1 MDDETPVP
9 EGFKNAQIESMLS
22 ARLFLVPQIVGERV
36 FFVSNLSGHLSLYA
50 MDKGGSVPEPLIP
63 PDVVLQNPVLM
74 GGHPYYVFPKLGKIL
89 LMLDNNG
96 DENYQPMFVPIEGGR
111 PEAIHSEVFANQR
124 VHMATPD
131 LEGSIVYFVA
141 ESRSEQLNTAFQVDL
156 GKGSLLKL
164 AQSKWGSFYDASNK
178 DHTKV
183 VLIDGYTAGD
193 HVLYLWER
201 EAGERRLL
209 YGKPIEA
216 RSEEEVIK
224 PNGISS
230 CHFTDEDRRLV
241 FLTFLFEDTGG
252 LGTLDL
258 EDPSEVRPV
267 PISGTVH
274 AGDGELEDLEHIVDD
289 RYLLTYNIDGCT
301 WLYGATLD
309 AKAMEM
315 RVDEVLCGK
324 GEFSNGVLESQ
335 RYDREG
341 DTYALS
347 FSTAT
352 SPTQIYT
359 LEGRDRKVI
368 RHTRERIL
376 GIPREWLSAGEDA
389 SYTSFDGMRVSVRLY
404 LPASELG
411 HKGPYPLIYYV
422 HGGPQSQERPDF
434 AWFSMPLIQF
444 LTIQGFAVF
453 VPNVRGSTGY
463 GMRCMKQ
470 VDRDWGGKDRLDH
483 VHAMTAVLP
492 KEKRVDLS
500 RAGVVGRSYGGYMT
514 LTLAGRHPDLWSAA
528 CDMFGPYDLVT
539 FMDRIPETWKP
550 FFAIA
555 VGDPQKDLEFLTE
568 RSPRTHIEQ
577 MRCPLLVIQGKND
590 PRVIE
595 QESRDLVEHLRGIG
609 KEVDYL
615 MFEDEGHDVLKL
627 KNRVRCY
634 NEITAFF
641 KKHLRV

>member
-1 MDDETPVP
+1 
-9 EGFKNAQIESMLS
+9 
-22 ARLFLVPQIVGERV
+22 
-36 FFVSNLSGHLSLYA
+36 
-50 MDKGGSVPEPLIP
+50 
-63 PDVVLQNPVLM
+63 
-74 GGHPYYVFPKLGKIL
+74 
-89 LMLDNNG
+89 
-96 DENYQPMFVPIEGGR
+96 
-111 PEAIHSEVFANQR
+111 
-124 VHMATPD
+124 
-131 LEGSIVYFVA
+131 
-141 ESRSEQLNTAFQVDL
+141 
-156 GKGSLLKL
+156 
-164 AQSKWGSFYDASNK
+164 
-178 DHTKV
+178 
-183 VLIDGYTAGD
+183 
-193 HVLYLWER
+193 
-201 EAGERRLL
+201 
-209 YGKPIEA
+209 
-216 RSEEEVIK
+216 
-224 PNGISS
+224 
-230 CHFTDEDRRLV
+230 
-241 FLTFLFEDTGG
+241 
-252 LGTLDL
+252 
-258 EDPSEVRPV
+258 
-267 PISGTVH
+267 
-274 AGDGELEDLEHIVDD
+274 
-289 RYLLTYNIDGCT
+289 
-301 WLYGATLD
+301 
-309 AKAMEM
+309 
-315 RVDEVLCGK
+315 
-324 GEFSNGVLESQ
+324 
-335 RYDREG
+335 
-341 DTYALS
+341 
-347 FSTAT
+347 
-352 SPTQIYT
+352 
-359 LEGRDRKVI
+359 
-368 RHTRERIL
+368 
-376 GIPREWLSAGEDA
+376 
-389 SYTSFDGMRVSVRLY
+389 
-404 LPASELG
+404 
-411 HKGPYPLIYYV
+411 
-422 HGGPQSQERPDF
+422 
-434 AWFSMPLIQF
+434 MPLIQF

-463 GMRCMKQ
+463 GMRYMKQ